1 MIETISVSSKGQI
14 VIPERIREEM
24 EIQTGSRLVLIEK
37 EGTIIIKKEADVLKH
52 FEEDEQKERIGWMI
66 AGENSLKKVWNNKK
80 DDKVWKKYF

>member
-14 VIPERIREEM
+14 VIPERIREELD
-24 EIQTGSRLVLIEK
+24 IQTGSRLVLIEK
-37 EGTIIIKKEADVLKH
+37 DGTIILKKEEDVLKH

-80 DDKVWKKYF
+80 DDEAWKKYL